1 MSLGRLVIELAL
13 DSQSFD
19 VSLVRAN
26 GQIHKF
32 SQNADQA
39 DKHIQKAERSTRS
52 WGRALRDTVITL
64 ALVRSAIQNI
74 SDAALGWQRSIIG
87 VNAEIQRST
96 QLMKAFT
103 KQLDPTLAA
112 QEAILDVRT
121 LLDKAANSPFDL
133 NAITDAFVKIRV
145 AGVEPAHKALNNLVD
160 AVAAFGGSS
169 DNLKRAGVAIQQ
181 MAGKGVISLE
191 ELRQQLGESV
201 PTAIQN
207 MADGLGVSY
216 SKLVKQISLGRVR
229 AEPALIAMMREM
241 ELQFKGSAERMM
253 QTWDGAVARFQ
264 TQAKEM
270 ALAFGGMDQ
279 NYGENTYMGAL
290 VGELN
295 SLTDLMKDPAILQ
308 SARDLGASLAEMI
321 RTAAEGVRWIVH
333 YRAEIYELAKAL
345 ATLLV
350 AYKSMKVAQA
360 IMNGLVGGVAATVTA
375 IGSLR
380 QGIGPLLT
388 QMNGLDQGLQKNIK
402 GLQQKKGA
410 LGAVGTGVAGVA
422 GVLGMVTGPL
432 GMVAVALASGAYAWW
447 EYDKSVKAA
456 MQSLLESK
464 GLMAGMAE
472 LVKMQDQLAKNEKK
486 IADLRANPSGSW
498 GERMLADD
506 EGLQRLIAQQI
517 QQLEQENVRY
527 REAIGNA
534 MANVGSSAIRTEIQ
548 AASRAANA
556 ELQIAQKEQMAKL
569 REWRKKVEQADG
581 QATPELMAEK
591 VAIETEAMRR
601 EYEIQKNVI
610 TELQQQIDSG
620 FAMRNGEKILFN
632 EKELD
637 AKRGAVAELVTELD
651 RLEQQH
657 ADLAASSR
665 KFSDTIMGSAGG
677 ADMKFNPLVQ
687 YYTNLSVAVAKA
699 GAKAK
704 EENPHLAQL
713 QQIVENMQ
721 MQEMKVDGGMVSK
734 LEHLAAIRWQ
744 QEKDFK
750 SLATAATTYKDSLE
764 RLSQIE
770 KVTMAKLLKVENEN
784 PWLNASADAQRY
796 REELGTMQEQLAKA
810 LETRDQLK
818 SQGMVDPKLEGDI
831 ARISD
836 RFAQLNAQLNKLSV
850 SDASKKMRADAEAI
864 ELSLMTE
871 TERSRV
877 QYELQL
883 TQAQEYYAKYADE
896 LTASADDHAAYNR
909 YLDAL
914 REQNK
919 RENESGLQ
927 SWIRENEDA
936 TQQYKQLW
944 GSAMNSFVGTIT
956 DGLIEGKLQFKD
968 FVEEI
973 LKEIM
978 RIMVAKAVAGI
989 ASSAMGAFSGFG
1001 AAPASAGSTSA
1012 GYTGSSYQS
1021 WLNNATPH
1029 ANGGI
1034 MTKWGSAKLKEYAAG
1049 GIAKSPQVAVFGEGD
1064 MAEAYVPL
1072 PDGRT
1077 IPVTLQGSLTGGSNQ
1092 SQQAPIVSVNVINQS
1107 SQDMDAEQTGSQFDG
1122 EQFVVDVVL
1131 KNMGRPGP
1139 MRDAIRSN

>member
-32 SQNADQA
+32 TQNAGLA

-64 ALVRSAIQNI
+64 ALVRSAIQNV
-74 SDAALGWQRSIIG
+74 SDAALGWQHAIIG

-96 QLMKAFT
+96 QLMKAFS
-103 KQLDPTLAA
+103 KQLDPTVAA
-112 QEAILDVRT
+112 QEAMLDVRT

-160 AVAAFGGSS
+160 AVANFGGSS

-241 ELQFKGSAERMM
+241 ELQFKGSAARMM

-308 SARDLGASLAEMI
+308 SARDMGAALAEMV
-321 RTAAEGVRWIVH
+321 RTAADGVRWIVH

-350 AYKSMKVAQA
+350 AYKGMKLAQG
-360 IMNGLVGGVAATVTA
+360 IMNGLIGGVAGTVTA

-388 QMNGLDQGLQKNIK
+388 QMNGLDRGLQKNIK
-402 GLQQKKGA
+402 NLQQKKGA

-432 GMVAVALASGAYAWW
+432 GLVAAALASGAYAWW
-447 EYDKSVKAA
+447 EYDKSVKGA
-456 MQSLLESK
+456 MRSLLESK

-472 LVKMQDQLAKNEKK
+472 LVKMQDQVAKNEKR
-486 IADLRANPSGSW
+486 IAELKANPDGNLA
-498 GERMLADD
+498 ERMLVDA
-506 EGLQRLIAQQI
+506 EGRRLLVKNEIA
-517 QQLEQENVRY
+517 QLEQENARY
-527 REAIGNA
+527 GEAIANA
-534 MANVGSSAIRTEIQ
+534 MSNVTSSAVRTGIQ

-556 ELQIAQKEQMAKL
+556 QLQIAQKEQTAKL
-569 REWRKKVEQADG
+569 IEWRKKVEAADG

-610 TELQQQIDSG
+610 AQLQQDIDRG
-620 FAMRNGEKILFN
+620 FTVRDGKQILFS
-632 EKELD
+632 ESELV
-637 AKRGAVAELVTELD
+637 AKRGAVQDLSQELAKLEL
-651 RLEQQH
+651 QH
-657 ADLAASSR
+657 AELAASA
-665 KFSDTIMGSAGG
+665 KQFGDTIMNDAG

-687 YYTNLSVAVAKA
+687 YFTNLSIAVARA
-699 GAKAK
+699 GAKAE

-713 QQIVENMQ
+713 NQIIENMQ
-721 MQEMKVDGGMVSK
+721 GMDQKVDPGLVARVEK
-734 LEHLAAIRWQ
+734 LAATRWE
-744 QEKDFK
+744 QEKALKALKD
-750 SLATAATTYKDSLE
+750 ATTTYSDSLE

-770 KVTMAKLLKVENEN
+770 KLAGAKLNKVENEN

-796 REELGTMQEQLAKA
+796 REEL
-810 LETRDQLK
+810 
-818 SQGMVDPKLEGDI
+818 I
-831 ARISD
+831 
-836 RFAQLNAQLNKLSV
+836 QLNEALAVAREAAVKLNNTELAGKIDAAAARFVEAANLLDSV
-850 SDASKKMRADAEAI
+850 SVTDASKKMRADADAI
-864 ELSLMTE
+864 ERALMTE
-871 TERSRV
+871 TERSRT
-877 QYELQL
+877 QYEQQL
-883 TQAQEYYAKYADE
+883 AYAQDYYARYEAE
-896 LTASADDHAAYNR
+896 INANAEAHANYYR

-914 REQNK
+914 REQYE

-927 SWIRENEDA
+927 AWIRENEDA
-936 TQQYKQLW
+936 TQQYKQMW
-944 GSAMNSFVGTIT
+944 ASAMNSFVGTVT
-956 DGLIEGKLQFKD
+956 DGLIEGKMQFKD

-978 RIMVAKAVAGI
+978 RIVMAKTIAGI
-989 ASSAMGAFSGFG
+989 AGNIMGSFPTVGG
-1001 AAPASAGSTSA
+1001 TAAPSPSVPASQFGQLGGRYESPLS
-1012 GYTGSSYQS
+1012 
-1021 WLNNATPH
+1021 NF

-1034 MTKWGSAKLKEYAAG
+1034 MTKWGSAKLKEYANG

-1072 PDGRT
+1072 PDGRS
-1077 IPVTLQGSLTGGSNQ
+1077 IPVTLQGNLSGGSPQ
-1092 SQQAPIVSVNVINQS
+1092 PAQAPVVQVNVINQS
-1107 SQDMDAEQTGSQFDG
+1107 SQDVNADEGESRFDG
-1122 EQFVVDVVL
+1122 EQYVVDVVL
-1131 KNMGRPGP
+1131 KNITKPGP
-1139 MRDAIRSN
+1139 LREAIRSNS